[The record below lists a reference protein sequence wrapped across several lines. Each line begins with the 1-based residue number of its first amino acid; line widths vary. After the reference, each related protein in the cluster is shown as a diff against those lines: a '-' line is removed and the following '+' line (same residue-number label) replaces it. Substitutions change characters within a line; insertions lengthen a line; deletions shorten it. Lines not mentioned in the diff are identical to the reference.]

1 MNLGFMIF
9 GTLLG
14 SATSWYLY
22 KLTMRYVEEAAE
34 GGIGGD
40 VDLDLEEGLLGEVD
54 ELLDRERGGGGGR
67 RGSVRLPEEGDG
79 GVEASWEGDGD
90 FSDFE
95 EEEEEEEESAR
106 GKNKVEGE
114 LVDLSS
120 SSSRRTSEDRGGV
133 VNKGDQRRDSV
144 AWGLDLSD
152 DEEDLEEDEVSIMDR
167 SGLEAGLE
175 SLRNDAGLEGST
187 QDVTRPKK
195 RID

>member
-22 KLTMRYVEEAAE
+22 KLTMRYVEEAAHE
-34 GGIGGD
+34 IGGD

-54 ELLDRERGGGGGR
+54 ELLDGERGGGR

-79 GVEASWEGDGD
+79 GVEALSWEGDGD

-95 EEEEEEEESAR
+95 EEESEEESAR
-106 GKNKVEGE
+106 GKIQKGEGE

-120 SSSRRTSEDRGGV
+120 SSSRRTSEDRGGGG

-152 DEEDLEEDEVSIMDR
+152 QEEDFEEDEVSIMDR

-175 SLRNDAGLEGST
+175 SLRNDAGLRGST